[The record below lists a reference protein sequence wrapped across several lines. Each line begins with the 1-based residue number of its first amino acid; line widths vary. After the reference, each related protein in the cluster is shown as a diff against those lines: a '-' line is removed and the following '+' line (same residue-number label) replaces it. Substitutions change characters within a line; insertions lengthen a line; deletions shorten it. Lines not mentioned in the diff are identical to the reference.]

1 MPTATIALG
10 SNLGDRAANLAAAIA
25 HLDERGRVT
34 AISPVYET
42 PPWGVTDQPA
52 YYNQVVQVQT
62 ELAPHALLQALK
74 ETEAEL
80 GRDPGGRRYG
90 PRLIDFDIVLYGDL
104 VLTSYSLTIPHPR
117 LIERA
122 FVLVPLADIAPGLV
136 HPRLGVTVRQLLARV
151 DVTGVVRVAGAR

>member
-10 SNLGDRAANLAAAIA
+10 SNLGDRAANLTTAIA
-25 HLDERGRVT
+25 HLNERGRVT

-42 PPWGVTDQPA
+42 PPWGVADQPA

-62 ELAPHALLQALK
+62 ELAPHALLHALK

-80 GRDPGGRRYG
+80 GRDPGGLRYG

-122 FVLVPLADIAPGLV
+122 FVLVPLADIAPDLV
-136 HPRLGVTVRQLLARV
+136 HPRLGLTVRELLARL
-151 DVTGVVRVAGAR
+151 DANGVVRV

>member
-10 SNLGDRAANLAAAIA
+10 SNLGDRAANLNTAVA
-25 HLDERGRVT
+25 HLNERGQVT

-42 PPWGVTDQPA
+42 PPWGVAEQPA

-62 ELAPHALLQALK
+62 ELAPHALLRALK

-80 GRDPGGRRYG
+80 GRDPGGQRFG
-90 PRLIDFDIVLYGDL
+90 PRLIDFDIVLYDDVTL
-104 VLTSYSLTIPHPR
+104 ASYSLTIPHPR

-122 FVLVPLADIAPGLV
+122 FVLVPLADIAPNLV
-136 HPRLGVTVRQLLARV
+136 HPRLGATIRELLARV
-151 DVTGVVRVAGAR
+151 DSSCVVRVEGSG